1 MGFRV
6 KPRDDLFF
14 GCFEASAE
22 VICQAARILQ
32 EYVNQDG
39 DPVPK
44 LELLNQAE
52 EKGNK
57 LFGRIVDR
65 INNSF
70 VTPFDREDIYNLGK
84 GLNQIIDHIQGTMEK
99 VVIYKTGKP
108 KDTCIKGLV
117 NVLVEASDE
126 IKDAVVCL
134 RNLKD
139 NQERILEA
147 CNRIRDYEHE
157 GDRLYRSGIA
167 SLFENARDAIEI
179 IKWKEVYEHLETTL
193 DYCEVLSNILKGVTV
208 KYV

>member
-1 MGFRV
+1 MGLKV

-22 VICQAARILQ
+22 VICQGARILQ
-32 EYVNQDG
+32 DYVDQDG

-44 LELLNQAE
+44 LEMLNQAE

-70 VTPFDREDIYNLGK
+70 VTPFDREDIYSIGK

-99 VVIYKTGKP
+99 IVIYKTGKP
-108 KDTCIKGLV
+108 RDTNIKGLV
-117 NVLVEASDE
+117 DVLVETCDE

-134 RNLKD
+134 RNLKG
-139 NQERILEA
+139 NHGRILRA
-147 CNRIRDYEHE
+147 CDRIREYEHQ
-157 GDRLYRSGIA
+157 GDQLYRAGIA
-167 SLFENARDAIEI
+167 LLFENVHDAIEI
-179 IKWKEVYEHLETTL
+179 IKWKEVFEHLETTL
-193 DYCEVLSNILKGVTV
+193 DYCEDLSNILKGVTV